1 MLKFNSSGFLI
12 PHTKIVSSKEELE
25 QYFVNEIK
33 SNTRKEIFDNYYNYS
48 LKLKEICQEKSLVQ
62 WINGSFTT
70 KKENPN
76 DIDLVTF
83 LDYRII
89 NSNRNILKDFVY
101 PRSLELFEVDA
112 YLIESYPNEDKKSIL
127 YSSDKF
133 YWIDQFT
140 KTKRNRRG
148 NRSSKGFLEVY
159 F

>member
-12 PHTKIVSSKEELE
+12 PDTRIVSSKEELE

-33 SNTRKEIFDNYYNYS
+33 SNTRNDIFDNYSNYS
-48 LKLKEICQEKSLVQ
+48 LKLKEICKEESLVQ

-89 NSNRNILKDFVY
+89 SSNRNKLKNFVY
-101 PRSLELFEVDA
+101 PKSFELFEVDA
-112 YLIESYPNEDKKSIL
+112 YLIESYPNEHKKSVL

-148 NRSSKGFLEVY
+148 NRFPKGFLEVQ